1 MKSEEDYYSYVC
13 QESIKLI
20 RLLSLIKENK
30 IKNFDILCKKT
41 LIALKNKKKIF
52 FYGNGGSAADA
63 QHLATELV
71 VRFRKNRKPISAL
84 ALTTD
89 TSILTAVSNDFSFK
103 KIFSRQIEAL
113 GSPGDIAIAITTS
126 GNSQNLIEANKVANK
141 IGVETFCFSGNKGGR
156 LAKYTNYPIIIKSNN
171 TATVQTIEIM
181 LGQCFCNILED
192 KIIKNEKFY
201 L

>member
-1 MKSEEDYYSYVC
+1 MSKDYYSYISKK
-13 QESIKLI
+13 SIKLI
-20 RLLSLIKENK
+20 KLLDSIKKNK
-30 IKNFDILCKKT
+30 IKNFDILCEKS
-41 LIALKNKKKIF
+41 LVALKEKKKIF

-71 VRFRKNRKPISAL
+71 VRFKNNRKAIPAL

-89 TSILTAVSNDFSFK
+89 TSILTAVGNDFSFK

-126 GNSQNLIEANKVANK
+126 GNSQNLIEANKMANK
-141 IGVETFCFSGNKGGR
+141 IGLETFCFSGNKGGS
-156 LAKYTNYPIIIKSNN
+156 LAKFTNYPIIIDSNH
-171 TATVQTIEIM
+171 TATIQTIEIM

-192 KIIKNEKFY
+192 SMLKY
-201 L
+201 